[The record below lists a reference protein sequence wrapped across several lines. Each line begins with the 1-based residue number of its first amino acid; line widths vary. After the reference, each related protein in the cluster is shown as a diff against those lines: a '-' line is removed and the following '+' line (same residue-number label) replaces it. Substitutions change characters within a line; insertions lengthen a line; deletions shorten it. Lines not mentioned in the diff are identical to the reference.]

1 MRPDVPD
8 GGAARSAVAVWLG
21 RVGLVASLIGAAGQ
35 IRDPHALPL
44 ALVLVSLIC
53 SAVALARSRV

>member
-1 MRPDVPD
+1 MRPDEPSA
-8 GGAARSAVAVWLG
+8 GRAGATVAVWLG

-44 ALVLVSLIC
+44 ALVLVSLAC
-53 SAVALARSRV
+53 SAVALARSRG